1 MKRKVFKA
9 ERIEPF
15 DRLTTLY
22 KTVGL
27 PTTLEQI
34 GQNSNIL
41 PMTLMAAK
49 DIRDKYVLPRLL
61 WDIGIIEEVKFDYK

>member
-1 MKRKVFKA
+1 MKRNVFKA

-49 DIRDKYVLPRLL
+49 DIRDKYVLPRLA
-61 WDIGIIEEVKFDYK
+61 WDLGILHGGLLK